1 MYDSTRLRIA
11 FLSSCII
18 HFFLFLG
25 IKILPKSKPII
36 VSFPVELLTLPSVEK
51 VQQEKVSV
59 PSVSKKEEIVIPKRV
74 QKPKKQQKPQEKQEE
89 KRQTQEETKTT
100 SQPTT
105 LPSLSI
111 ETAKFPFSY
120 YVNIIRKKIVEN
132 WMWSQNYSGELKT
145 VVYFKILRSGEIEEL
160 KIKESSSNKLYDNLC
175 LRAVEL
181 ARPFPPL
188 PEGFKEDY
196 LGVFFEFK
204 YRE

>member
-1 MYDSTRLRIA
+1 MYENTRLKIS
-11 FLSSCII
+11 FLASCLL
-18 HFFLFLG
+18 HFFLFIG
-25 IKILPKSKPII
+25 IKILPKSKPIV
-36 VSFPVELLTLPSVEK
+36 VSFPVELLTLPSFEE
-51 VQQEKVSV
+51 QQKDTLTQSL
-59 PSVSKKEEIVIPKRV
+59 PRKEDIVIPKKV
-74 QKPKKQQKPQEKQEE
+74 QKPKKQQKQQEKTEE
-89 KRQTQEETKTT
+89 KKQLQEETKTT
-100 SQPTT
+100 SQPIA
-105 LPSLSI
+105 LPSLSL

-132 WMWSQNYSGELKT
+132 WMWSQNYPGELKT
-145 VVYFKILRSGEIEEL
+145 VVYFKILRSGDIEDL

-181 ARPFPPL
+181 AKPFPPL